1 MHDDRPSV
9 LPVALTNGAADA
21 AAEKKAEAE
30 LKAKKAE
37 KEKALELASKDKGKK
52 SESRLFSVPLRDLV

>member
-21 AAEKKAEAE
+21 AAEMKAEAE
-30 LKAKKAE
+30 LKAKQAE
-37 KEKALELASKDKGKK
+37 KKKAQEVSKDKGKK
-52 SESRLFSVPLRDLV
+52 RKSIPGL